1 MLECGP
7 GIGFFILELARLLGI
22 SIRVIAVDVQPKMI
36 DRLKRRAAKAG
47 LLDRVTTRLASS
59 ESMGIKDLQGSVDF
73 ILAFSVVHELPDASR
88 FFGEAAVALR
98 PGATLLLAEPSGH
111 VKAAEF
117 DFELKA
123 AAERVQ
129 HPSSPLHTA
138 YPGCSVEEGRAA
150 NRSCRM
156 PLMTGLAS
164 SWMRT
169 AERDPEQAADR
180 RPAGFQRLPVAYG
193 VD

>member
-1 MLECGP
+1 VLEPGP
-7 GIGFFILELARLLGI
+7 GMGFFTLELARLVGI
-22 SIRVIAVDVQPKMI
+22 SGRVIAVDVQLKMI
-36 DRLKRRAAKAG
+36 DRLKRRAAKAD

-98 PGATLLLAEPSGH
+98 PGATLLLAEPNGH

-123 AAERVQ
+123 AAGAGFNIHGRPCIQ
-129 HPSSPLHTA
+129 RT
-138 YPGCSVEEGRAA
+138 RAA
-150 NRSCRM
+150 
-156 PLMTGLAS
+156 LLKKAGLPTEA
-164 SWMRT
+164 
-169 AERDPEQAADR
+169 AERR
-180 RPAGFQRLPVAYG
+180 
-193 VD
+193 